1 VPTTIGSLVQTGSGW
16 AALAFWSTIGAKIAF
31 DFTGAD
37 SLSSRIEDL
46 VKKHHYTRR
55 ERTMTSAID
64 TIAVSKEPH
73 RPLLAQMGRSHVE
86 PITALLQKEFGWTI
100 HPIKKSVD

>member
-1 VPTTIGSLVQTGSGW
+1 MPTTIGSLVQTGSGW